1 MAPSREAVRATV
13 ENYVKAVA
21 TGTVDDVLALY
32 AEGAT
37 VEDPVGTP
45 VRTTEAEIREFYGMV
60 EPLTQTG
67 GVVTLKIAQNNAAFL
82 FRLVTHLGDQDL
94 VMEVIDVMTFDD
106 DAKITSMRAFWS
118 EEDMQS
124 TPAGE

>member
-13 ENYVKAVA
+13 ENYVKAIA

>member
-1 MAPSREAVRATV
+1 MAPSRDAIRATV

-32 AEGAT
+32 AADAT

-45 VRTTEAEIREFYGMV
+45 VRTTEAEIREFYGVV

-67 GVVTLKIAQNNAAFL
+67 GVITLKIAENNAAFV
-82 FRLVTHLGDQDL
+82 FRLVTHLGEQDL

-118 EEDMQS
+118 QEDMQ
-124 TPAGE
+124 TVPAS

>member
-1 MAPSREAVRATV
+1 MAPSRDAIRATV

-32 AEGAT
+32 AAGAT

-60 EPLTQTG
+60 EPLVQTG
-67 GVVTLKIAQNNAAFL
+67 GVITLKIAENNAAFL
-82 FRLVTHLGDQDL
+82 FRLVTHLGEEDL
-94 VMEVIDVMTFDD
+94 VMEVVDVMTFDD
-106 DAKITSMRAFWS
+106 EAMITSMKAYWS
-118 EEDMQS
+118 QEDMQ
-124 TPAGE
+124 TVPACS